1 MSSRAAK
8 NLMMAMVAAG
18 CIAGPTALAQE
29 GKEPLGGQPP
39 AGSSSSDN
47 HKVTP
52 DSYIRAETDRTFHN
66 ISQQAGGVNRW
77 FYIRKP
83 TPLDQQTV
91 VRMNRDTLYSA
102 SIVDTSKGATVTL
115 PPLPAGRFM
124 SVLLVD
130 NDHYAPAV
138 YYAPGTYDLPQDTKY
153 LAVIVRTQVLNPKD
167 DADIAL
173 ANKLQD
179 GVVIKAN
186 SADPLPPMQWDA
198 ASLKALTEQYE
209 KDSAQYKSWKGMMGP
224 RGKVDE
230 KTRHI
235 AAAAAWGLN
244 PEWDATYLNYS
255 GDHNHRACHK
265 ATYAVPENQAFWSIT
280 VYGSDG
286 YIKSDNAVINS
297 TNVKLNN
304 DGTFTVYFG
313 SKEACG
319 DVPNR
324 VDVTKGWNFLMR
336 VYRPGPSV
344 LDGQYKL
351 PTAEQVR

>member
-1 MSSRAAK
+1 
-8 NLMMAMVAAG
+8 
-18 CIAGPTALAQE
+18 
-29 GKEPLGGQPP
+29 
-39 AGSSSSDN
+39 
-47 HKVTP
+47 
-52 DSYIRAETDRTFHN
+52 
-66 ISQQAGGVNRW
+66 
-77 FYIRKP
+77 
-83 TPLDQQTV
+83 
-91 VRMNRDTLYSA
+91 
-102 SIVDTSKGATVTL
+102 
-115 PPLPAGRFM
+115 M
-124 SVLLVD
+124 SVEE
-130 NDHYAPAV
+130 
-138 YYAPGTYDLPQDTKY
+138 
-153 LAVIVRTQVLNPKD
+153 
-167 DADIAL
+167 
-173 ANKLQD
+173 
-179 GVVIKAN
+179 GV
-186 SADPLPPMQWDA
+186 SGGDPLPPMQWDA

-255 GDHNHRACHK
+255 GDHNHRACHT
-265 ATYAVPENQAFWSIT
+265 ATYTVPENQAFWSIT

-304 DGTFTVYFG
+304 DGTFTVFFG

-324 VDVTKGWNFLMR
+324 VDVTEGWNFLMR

-344 LDGQYKL
+344 LDGRYKL
-351 PTAEQVR
+351 PTVEQVR

>member
-1 MSSRAAK
+1 VK
-8 NLMMAMVAAG
+8 KHLLGIVVALCSIATSHAQTAG
-18 CIAGPTALAQE
+18 TV
-29 GKEPLGGQPP
+29 
-39 AGSSSSDN
+39 
-47 HKVTP
+47 KVTP
-52 DSYIRAETDRTFHN
+52 DTYIRAETDRTFHN

-102 SIVDTSKGATVTL
+102 SIVDTSKGATVTV
-115 PPLPAGRFM
+115 PPMPAGRFM

-153 LAVIVRTQVLNPKD
+153 LAVVVRTQVLNPKD
-167 DADIAL
+167 DADVAL

-186 SADPLPPMQWDA
+186 SADPLPPMQWEA
-198 ASLKALTEQYE
+198 SSLKALTEQYE
-209 KDSAQYKSWKGMMGP
+209 KDSAQYSSWKGMMGP

-255 GDHNHRACHK
+255 GDHDYRVCHK
-265 ATYAVPENQAFWSIT
+265 TSYTVPENQAFWSIT
-280 VYGSDG
+280 VYGNDG
-286 YIKSDNAVINS
+286 YIKSENAVINS
-297 TNVKLNN
+297 TNVKLND
-304 DGTFTVYFG
+304 DGTFTVHFG
-313 SKEACG
+313 LKAVCG

-324 VDVTKGWNFLMR
+324 VDVTEGWNFLMR

-344 LDGQYKL
+344 LDGRYKL
-351 PTAEQVR
+351 PTVEPVR